1 MNRSPEE
8 LASELS
14 SILENLTA
22 KMVDGCMVPD
32 EVAAR
37 MRAEAVDFAAAE
49 ALPHLAAKAP
59 KQCLVLLDRLKR
71 IGIVELDFVSSRLA
85 NIAQEN
91 VPTLPEMIT
100 VPGLGKVRL
109 EHDMYVVSKRHGIRQ
124 IQITVDKDAI
134 PLASKVWRNLREYE
148 EQAIQAIAAE
158 LLTFYNDEYRT
169 QVFGETGEQL
179 AALSRR
185 DFLKS
190 CRLDGLWIDTDGA
203 SMFFDDRDLFQHLH
217 DSFIKV
223 YFEDGVITTPRA
235 EVEDC

>member
-1 MNRSPEE
+1 MNRSSEE

-22 KMVDGCMVPD
+22 KMVDGCMVAD
-32 EVAAR
+32 EVATR
-37 MRAEAVDFAAAE
+37 MRDEAVDFAAAK
-49 ALPHLAAKAP
+49 ALPHLAVKAP
-59 KQCLVLLDRLKR
+59 KQCLVLLDRLNR
-71 IGIVELDFVSSRLA
+71 IGIAELAFVSSRLVS
-85 NIAQEN
+85 IAQEN
-91 VPTLPEMIT
+91 IPTLPEMIT
-100 VPGLGKVRL
+100 VPGLGKVPL
-109 EHDMYVVSKRHGIRQ
+109 EHDMYVVSKRRGIRQ

-158 LLTFYNDEYRT
+158 LLTIYNDEYRA
-169 QVFGETGEQL
+169 QVNVETGEQL

-185 DFLKS
+185 DFLKC
-190 CRLDGLWIDTDGA
+190 CRLEGLWIDTDGA
-203 SMFFDDRDLFQHLH
+203 SMFFDDSHLFQHFH

-223 YFEDGVITTPRA
+223 YFEDGVIAAPRA